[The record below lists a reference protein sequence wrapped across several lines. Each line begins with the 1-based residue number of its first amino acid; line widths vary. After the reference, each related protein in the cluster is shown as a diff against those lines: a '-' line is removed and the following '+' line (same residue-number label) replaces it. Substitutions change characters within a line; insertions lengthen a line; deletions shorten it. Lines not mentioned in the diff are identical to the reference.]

1 MMKTCV
7 AGLVSLG
14 ALISCSSSPKEES
27 APTPYYESSREVST
41 AATVQ
46 SVDPDARKITLKG
59 PHGNVFTCE
68 VDERVRNLEQ
78 VQPGDQVTVNYVE
91 AAAIQ
96 VVKKAEHAEDDRVID
111 QAPPGEKPK
120 GKIVREVSRTA
131 EVLAVDK
138 SKGTI
143 TLRGS
148 DDALT
153 TIWVRHPE
161 RLAGIKVGD
170 LLKIT
175 YREAIAVSVQP
186 ASADVR

>member
-1 MMKTCV
+1 MMKSCA
-7 AGLVSLG
+7 AGLVTLC
-14 ALISCSSSPKEES
+14 ALISCSSQEEP

-41 AATVQ
+41 VATVQ
-46 SVDPDARKITLKG
+46 SVDPEARNITLKG
-59 PHGNVFTCE
+59 PHGDVFTCQ
-68 VDERVRNLEQ
+68 VDDRVQNLSQ

-96 VVKKAEHAEDDRVID
+96 VVKKAEHAEDDTVID
-111 QAPPGEKPK
+111 QAAPGEKPK

-138 SKGTI
+138 SKGTV

-148 DDALT
+148 DDSLT
-153 TIWVRHPE
+153 TIWVRHPGH
-161 RLAGIKVGD
+161 LAGIKVGD

-175 YREAIAVSVQP
+175 YREAVAVSVQP

>member
-1 MMKTCV
+1 
-7 AGLVSLG
+7 
-14 ALISCSSSPKEES
+14 KEES
-27 APTPYYESSREVST
+27 SPTPYYESSREVST

-59 PHGNVFTCE
+59 PQGNVFTCD
-68 VDERVRNLEQ
+68 VDERVRNLQQ

-96 VVKKAEHAEDDRVID
+96 VVKKAEHAEDDKVID
-111 QAPPGEKPK
+111 QAAPGEKPK

-186 ASADVR
+186 ASGDVR